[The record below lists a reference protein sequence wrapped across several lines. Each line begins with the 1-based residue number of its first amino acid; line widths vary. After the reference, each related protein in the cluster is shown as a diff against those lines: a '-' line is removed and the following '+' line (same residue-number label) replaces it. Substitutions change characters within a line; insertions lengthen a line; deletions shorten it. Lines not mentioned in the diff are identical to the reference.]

1 MSPSPANAPALEVEV
16 ERLPDSQAKLTVVAP
31 VEQVE
36 RGISQALGKLSGQLR
51 LPGFR
56 PGKAPATVVERAVGW
71 AAIQQEAVDL
81 LLPELYAVAVRQAD
95 LEPISQPQVSEAQLE
110 RGEPFRFVAT
120 VGVRPAVILGDY
132 HQLRVP
138 VEEKPVSDE
147 EVDETVAELRQRY
160 AQLTDVSDRAVE
172 AGDVVTAELTM
183 LHNGE
188 AVGSPGQVQT
198 LDLERGGLLPGMAEQ
213 LVGAT
218 VGGDPIDITL
228 TVPEDYSREDL
239 RGEMV
244 TITAKVT
251 GIQAK
256 ELPALDDNLAAI
268 VGRGETLA
276 ELRDY
281 IRGEIAAEFR
291 RAAER
296 AQVEA
301 AMEELLGLTK
311 VDVPESMIQAE
322 IDHQIGD
329 LSRRL
334 ETSGVTLE
342 QVLSAQGS
350 SLEQVRGER
359 RQPAVEA
366 VRLDLALSEVV
377 RRESIS
383 VSDEE
388 VDAALVGLVP
398 KGTAKTERARLREAF
413 RRELAIGRARDLV
426 AALARGEESPQ
437 PSSVG

>member
-120 VGVRPAVILGDY
+120 VGVRPAVTLGDY

-276 ELRDY
+276 ELMDY

-342 QVLSAQGS
+342 QVLSAQG
-350 SLEQVRGER
+350 
-359 RQPAVEA
+359 
-366 VRLDLALSEVV
+366 
-377 RRESIS
+377 
-383 VSDEE
+383 
-388 VDAALVGLVP
+388 
-398 KGTAKTERARLREAF
+398 
-413 RRELAIGRARDLV
+413 
-426 AALARGEESPQ
+426 
-437 PSSVG
+437 